1 MLVSLPFIWLNYLN
15 HDVVQKEKKK
25 KKKNSQMKIQES
37 RFFLFD
43 LILFL
48 PAYFVMTCFF
58 CHNTFSFVHWD
69 SKS

>member
-1 MLVSLPFIWLNYLN
+1 MSSK
-15 HDVVQKEKKK
+15 KEKKK